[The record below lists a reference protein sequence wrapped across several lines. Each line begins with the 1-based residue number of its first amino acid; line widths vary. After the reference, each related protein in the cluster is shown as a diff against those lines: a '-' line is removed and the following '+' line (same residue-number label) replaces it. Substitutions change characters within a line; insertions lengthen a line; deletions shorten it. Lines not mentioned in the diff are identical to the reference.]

1 MTFLRAAALV
11 AGVPTGVDVA
21 AVPGS
26 VAAIASA
33 AAAVV
38 AVAVVAA
45 AAVATGLA
53 VTVAADAV
61 PAAGAN
67 VAIGAR
73 ATDLCPGCSTVEQR
87 SRKRIETNTA
97 TSQDDTTLLAEI
109 ASRTTAALKITL
121 EEKWNAVS
129 DISDFEGLDAMSEA
143 TTMSVI
149 SIPLS
154 FVGD

>member
-1 MTFLRAAALV
+1 M
-11 AGVPTGVDVA
+11 
-21 AVPGS
+21 
-26 VAAIASA
+26 
-33 AAAVV
+33 
-38 AVAVVAA
+38 AA

-97 TSQDDTTLLAEI
+97 TSQDDTILLAEI

-149 SIPLS
+149 SFPLS
-154 FVGD
+154 FVRD